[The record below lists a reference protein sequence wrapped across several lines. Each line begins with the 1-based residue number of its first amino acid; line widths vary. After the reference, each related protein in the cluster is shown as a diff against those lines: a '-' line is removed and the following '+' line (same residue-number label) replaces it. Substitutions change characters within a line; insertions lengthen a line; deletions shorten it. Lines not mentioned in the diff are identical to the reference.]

1 MVLPFLKVRHTA
13 QGIASDLPALKQS
26 AHDIASQILHG
37 SHGQRKQGGYENFW
51 QFREYNEI
59 DRPQDI
65 DWRQSAKNEHVF
77 IREKEL
83 QTPQSVYFWTKC
95 SAGMRFQSAQ
105 ALHSKAEAA
114 AILNV
119 ALAILFQAGD
129 ERVGALD
136 AKGGK
141 ANAGRSDSYIDAIAR
156 VATQKEAAGLPQFSL
171 PSKSAAVLSGD
182 FLEDIDAIETCF
194 HALSSQ
200 RSRGLVIQT
209 LDPAELTLPYN
220 GRTIFEGSDKADYRI
235 DNVSSI
241 RGEYQKRIKDH
252 TQQIEHICQQQEWNY
267 YLHVTDTPM
276 NQTLHHIW
284 LGEQKDGRR

>member
-105 ALHSKAEAA
+105 ALH
-114 AILNV
+114 
-119 ALAILFQAGD
+119 
-129 ERVGALD
+129 
-136 AKGGK
+136 
-141 ANAGRSDSYIDAIAR
+141 
-156 VATQKEAAGLPQFSL
+156 
-171 PSKSAAVLSGD
+171 